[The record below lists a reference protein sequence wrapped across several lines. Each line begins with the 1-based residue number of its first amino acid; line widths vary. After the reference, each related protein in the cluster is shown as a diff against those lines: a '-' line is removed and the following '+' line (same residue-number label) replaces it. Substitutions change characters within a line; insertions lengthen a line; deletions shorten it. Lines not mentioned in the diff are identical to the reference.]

1 MASKY
6 HIYLLNS
13 GRINICGITSANVD
27 YVAKAI
33 YDAVT
38 NAWKS
43 YRRLAQID
51 INNYRFLGLV
61 VDLNATW
68 VYMFYEQA
76 GPEPSLTSC
85 KGLGLK

>member
-1 MASKY
+1 MCHFRLIFSAVKQVEFLASKY

-38 NAWKS
+38 TCNA
-43 YRRLAQID
+43 
-51 INNYRFLGLV
+51 
-61 VDLNATW
+61 
-68 VYMFYEQA
+68 
-76 GPEPSLTSC
+76 
-85 KGLGLK
+85 